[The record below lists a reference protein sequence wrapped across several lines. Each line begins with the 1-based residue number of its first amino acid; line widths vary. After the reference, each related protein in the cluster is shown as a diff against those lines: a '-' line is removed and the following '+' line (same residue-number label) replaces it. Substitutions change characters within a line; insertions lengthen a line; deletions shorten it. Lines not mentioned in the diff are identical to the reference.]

1 MLPTKLKVS
10 LISCTPLPPSI
21 IANSIHQKDL
31 RSSGKHDSPLKAFG
45 RFKSS
50 LRRGRGK
57 RSLCSTSASFG
68 HTLPDVLRNLM
79 VDART
84 YDFVCALRAL
94 SKTRG
99 MKTFFIL
106 LKRIKELRILTRWV
120 IKYEANILIDLS
132 KYAIDHSISSG
143 HFYFN
148 GSFSAPRRCIYG
160 RIWRARG

>member
-10 LISCTPLPPSI
+10 LISCTPLPPRI
-21 IANSIHQKDL
+21 IKNSIHQKDL
-31 RSSGKHDSPLKAFG
+31 RSSGKHDSLLKVFG

-50 LRRGRGK
+50 LRRGREK

-79 VDART
+79 VDAQI
-84 YDFVCALRAL
+84 YDFVCALRAF
-94 SKTRG
+94 SSTRG

-106 LKRIKELRILTRWV
+106 LKRIKELRIFSRWI

-148 GSFSAPRRCIYG
+148 GSCSAPSG
-160 RIWRARG
+160 RIWSARG

>member
-31 RSSGKHDSPLKAFG
+31 RSSGKHDSLLKAFG

-84 YDFVCALRAL
+84 YDFVCALRAF
-94 SKTRG
+94 SSTRG

-106 LKRIKELRILTRWV
+106 LKRIKELRILIRWI
-120 IKYEANILIDLS
+120 IKYEANLLIDLS
-132 KYAIDHSISSG
+132 KYAIERSISSG
-143 HFYFN
+143 HCCFN
-148 GSFSAPRRCIYG
+148 GCFSAHTGI
-160 RIWRARG
+160 IWLARA

>member
-1 MLPTKLKVS
+1 MLPTKLKVF

-31 RSSGKHDSPLKAFG
+31 RSPGKHDSLLKAFG

-94 SKTRG
+94 SSTRG

-106 LKRIKELRILTRWV
+106 LKRIKELRIFTRW
-120 IKYEANILIDLS
+120 IINYEANPLIDLS
-132 KYAIDHSISSG
+132 KYAIDHSVSSG
-143 HFYFN
+143 HFHFN
-148 GSFSAPRRCIYG
+148 GCFIAHNG
-160 RIWRARG
+160 RIWLSRG

>member
-1 MLPTKLKVS
+1 MIPFSKFLAVLNH
-10 LISCTPLPPSI
+10 LF
-21 IANSIHQKDL
+21 DE
-31 RSSGKHDSPLKAFG
+31 
-45 RFKSS
+45 
-50 LRRGRGK
+50 GRGK

-79 VDART
+79 VDAQI
-84 YDFVCALRAL
+84 YDFVCALRAF
-94 SKTRG
+94 SSTRG

-106 LKRIKELRILTRWV
+106 LKRINKELRILTRWF

-143 HFYFN
+143 HFCFFCSL
-148 GSFSAPRRCIYG
+148 GAHSG